1 MREKS
6 QKTKVT
12 AEKLRKVMK
21 GDKTEMSNEDAA
33 RMLQFL
39 KKLARIAVKKYLER

>member
-1 MREKS
+1 MRDNS

-12 AEKLRKVMK
+12 AENLKKVLK
-21 GDKTEMSNEDAA
+21 GDKTEMSNEDAT

-39 KKLARIAVKKYLER
+39 RKLARIAVKKYLER